1 MPPDAPSSDAAAPLA
16 SAPPWTAAFLSMARE
31 LWVLKDRQ
39 RVLEALLAQHG
50 IVAPDA
56 VGGWQPDAALQ
67 AELDRECRAFL
78 DRLLADLNP

>member
-1 MPPDAPSSDAAAPLA
+1 VSNATSEPAPLPA
-16 SAPPWTAAFLSMARE
+16 PVPPWTAAFLSMARE
-31 LWVLKDRQ
+31 MWILKDRQ

-50 IVAPDA
+50 ILAPDA
-56 VGGWQPDAALQ
+56 VGGCQPDAALQ